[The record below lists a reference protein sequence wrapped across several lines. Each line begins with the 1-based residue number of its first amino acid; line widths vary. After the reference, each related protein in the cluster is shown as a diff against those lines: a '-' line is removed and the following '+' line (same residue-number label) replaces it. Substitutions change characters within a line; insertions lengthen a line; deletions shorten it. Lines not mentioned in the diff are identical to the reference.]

1 VNDAA
6 SGPQHDLAPSVRQPE
21 SPRRIVSLRI
31 ALVLGGG
38 GLKGFAHIGV
48 LQALA
53 EAGIRPTLYA
63 GTSIGALVAAA
74 GASGMETSAMA
85 DRAIRLQRRDL
96 FRLNH
101 VGMLLE
107 RRRTSSIYAGEPLR
121 ALCEGNVPGCS
132 FDRLPVPVLVNT
144 VDVERGTQV
153 VWGLPGLRDVPVCD
167 AVYASCAL
175 PGFFPPGAVGG
186 RLCIDGGTIDN
197 LPVQIA
203 GLDADAVIAVD
214 VGSTDLSHSGNV
226 LSQGFAAIYMRAAT
240 AMMHSLQLVPL
251 TDWEGPPML
260 LIRPRIG
267 HVGWLS
273 FSDTEGLIAEGYRA
287 AREALLNWEAVIRA
301 PHGRIFPCRH
311 VRIDVDRAKCTG
323 CGMCVA
329 LAPDVMRLDASGKA
343 RALSDVQWSPADGDF
358 IHQCPVNALST
369 QTLAATEH
377 GRRSSAER
385 RRELERRSSGGGTA
399 GESEEVA

>member
-1 VNDAA
+1 M
-6 SGPQHDLAPSVRQPE
+6 
-21 SPRRIVSLRI
+21 SPRI

-53 EAGIRPTLYA
+53 EVGIRPSLYA
-63 GTSIGALVAAA
+63 GTSIGALVASAV
-74 GASGMETSAMA
+74 ASGMEISAMA
-85 DRAIRLQRRDL
+85 ERATRLQRRDL

-121 ALCEGNVPGCS
+121 ALCHNNVPGT
-132 FDRLPVPVLVNT
+132 FDELPVPVLVNT

-153 VWGLPGLRDVPVCD
+153 VWGLPGMRNVPISD

-203 GLDADAVIAVD
+203 GLHADAVIAVD

-251 TDWEGPPML
+251 TEWEGPPML

-273 FSDTEGLIAEGYRA
+273 FSDTEALIAEGYRA
-287 AREALLNWEAVIRA
+287 ACEALSNWETVLNA
-301 PHGRIFPCRH
+301 P
-311 VRIDVDRAKCTG
+311 A
-323 CGMCVA
+323 A
-329 LAPDVMRLDASGKA
+329 AS
-343 RALSDVQWSPADGDF
+343 SPAVTCAHRG
-358 IHQCPVNALST
+358 
-369 QTLAATEH
+369 
-377 GRRSSAER
+377 
-385 RRELERRSSGGGTA
+385 
-399 GESEEVA
+399 

>member
-1 VNDAA
+1 M
-6 SGPQHDLAPSVRQPE
+6 SH
-21 SPRRIVSLRI
+21 RI

-53 EAGIRPTLYA
+53 EAGIRPSLYA

-74 GASGMETSAMA
+74 VASGMPTSAMA
-85 DRAIRLQRRDL
+85 QRATLLQRRDL

-107 RRRTSSIYAGEPLR
+107 RRRASSIYAGEPLR
-121 ALCEGNVPGCS
+121 ALCEGNVPACT

-144 VDVERGTQV
+144 VDVERGTQT

-175 PGFFPPGAVGG
+175 PGFFPPGPVGG

-203 GLDADAVIAVD
+203 GLGADVVIAVD
-214 VGSTDLSHSGNV
+214 VGSTDLSQGGNV

-240 AMMHSLQLVPL
+240 AMMHALQLVPL
-251 TDWEGPPML
+251 TQWEGPPML

-287 AREALLNWEAVIRA
+287 AREALVNWEAVTRA
-301 PHGRIFPCRH
+301 PRGSIFPCRR
-311 VRIDVDRAKCTG
+311 VRIDVDLAKCIG
-323 CGMCVA
+323 CGLCVA
-329 LAPDVMRLDASGKA
+329 LAPTVMQLDASGRA
-343 RALSDVQWSPADGDF
+343 RAIADVDWSPADGDF
-358 IHQCPVNALST
+358 IHQCPTNALST
-369 QTLAATEH
+369 QTMSAENTT
-377 GRRSSAER
+377 RRSSAER
-385 RRELERRSSGGGTA
+385 RKEREDRRSGQTA
-399 GESEEVA
+399 GSGEAA

>member
-1 VNDAA
+1 
-6 SGPQHDLAPSVRQPE
+6 
-21 SPRRIVSLRI
+21 VSLRI

-53 EAGIRPTLYA
+53 EAGVRPSLYA

-74 GASGMETSAMA
+74 VASGMEVSAMA
-85 DRAIRLQRRDL
+85 DRATRLQRRDL

-121 ALCEGNVPGCS
+121 ALCEGNVPACT

-273 FSDTEGLIAEGYRA
+273 FSDTDALIAEGYRA
-287 AREALLNWEAVIRA
+287 AREALTNWETVIRA
-301 PHGRIFPCRH
+301 PRGRIFPCRH

-329 LAPDVMRLDASGKA
+329 LAPEVMHLDASGKA
-343 RALSDVQWSPADGDF
+343 RALGDVQWSPADGDF

-369 QTLAATEH
+369 QTLAATES

-385 RRELERRSSGGGTA
+385 RREIERRSSGGGTL
-399 GESEEVA
+399 GGGEEVA

>member
-1 VNDAA
+1 
-6 SGPQHDLAPSVRQPE
+6 
-21 SPRRIVSLRI
+21 VSDRI

-53 EAGIRPTLYA
+53 EAGIRPSLYA

-74 GASGMETSAMA
+74 GASGMPISAMA
-85 DRAIRLQRRDL
+85 ARATLLQRRDL

-107 RRRTSSIYAGEPLR
+107 RRRASSIYAGEPLR
-121 ALCEGNVPGCS
+121 ALCEANVPACS
-132 FDRLPVPVLVNT
+132 FDMLPVPVLVNT
-144 VDVERGTQV
+144 VDVERGTQT

-203 GLDADAVIAVD
+203 GLNADFVIAVD
-214 VGSTDLSHSGNV
+214 VGSTDLSHSGNI

-240 AMMHSLQLVPL
+240 AMMHALQLVPL
-251 TDWEGPPML
+251 TQWEGPPML
-260 LIRPRIG
+260 LIRPRIA

-273 FSDTEGLIAEGYRA
+273 FSDTDGLIAEGYRA
-287 AREALLNWEAVIRA
+287 AREALGHWETVLRS
-301 PHGRIFPCRH
+301 PRGSIFPCRH
-311 VRIDVDRAKCTG
+311 VRINVDRPKCTG
-323 CGMCVA
+323 CGLCVA
-329 LAPDVMRLDASGKA
+329 LAPEVMGLDASGRA
-343 RALSDVQWSPADGDF
+343 HALSDVEWSPADGDF
-358 IHQCPVNALST
+358 IHHCPTKALST
-369 QTLAATEH
+369 HTLSAAPT

-385 RRELERRSSGGGTA
+385 RRQRERRSGKVEESGELA
-399 GESEEVA
+399 